1 MCSANDSWIDY
12 FLCNVFVTRE
22 KQRCLTNH
30 INYEIHIGT
39 CIWVG
44 ICYIYTCM
52 LVTMCWVYSWVSV
65 YMLST
70 NMSHM
75 WWKFSCYW
83 FTTTILDV
91 WYFLGP
97 YIICLFVE
105 IFKTCVGAISSVGTF
120 SWSHVNVSNM
130 LTCTQLQWN
139 HSIYTWMRWKEMSF
153 VVLESRQ
160 CWRSTGRHC
169 WMFLMNL

>member
-1 MCSANDSWIDY
+1 MSDQSHLLWNTYRDMYMHGWGYVIFIHVCWLQCVESTVE
-12 FLCNVFVTRE
+12 FLV
-22 KQRCLTNH
+22 
-30 INYEIHIGT
+30 
-39 CIWVG
+39 
-44 ICYIYTCM
+44 ICCQQIP
-52 LVTMCWVYSWVSV
+52 
-65 YMLST
+65 
-70 NMSHM
+70 HM
-75 WWKFSCYW
+75 WWIFSCYW

-105 IFKTCVGAISSVGTF
+105 IFKTCVGAISSVDTL

-139 HSIYTWMRWKEMSF
+139 HSIYTWMHWKEMSF